1 MTSKSKGPRQL
12 LLGTAVTDDD
22 KVITG
27 SRLPT
32 SRQVLLCLLA
42 HHADNTVTL
51 REAANIPADTVRTF
65 YEKARVATLSHH
77 KMAEAIISLFDDM
90 KEMLKR
96 KNVKKTEAFTEN
108 LNQTMQLWPRNVM
121 DRIASE
127 EDRLFLV
134 SMMGDRKA
142 SMAGVDSVLSLTAKK
157 VHLRKS
163 YEEKRKKKEQLRQE
177 SGEAQ
182 EDEVEEENK
191 DEEEDEEPE
200 HLALITPKRSHK
212 RVVKIGSPAFWPHDV
227 MRHPAVVE
235 SATRNEISGTQLS
248 ALTHSFVTA
257 TSGDQHKINRH
268 AKTAYK

>member
-1 MTSKSKGPRQL
+1 
-12 LLGTAVTDDD
+12 
-22 KVITG
+22 
-27 SRLPT
+27 
-32 SRQVLLCLLA
+32 
-42 HHADNTVTL
+42 
-51 REAANIPADTVRTF
+51 
-65 YEKARVATLSHH
+65 
-77 KMAEAIISLFDDM
+77 
-90 KEMLKR
+90 
-96 KNVKKTEAFTEN
+96 
-108 LNQTMQLWPRNVM
+108 M

-142 SMAGVDSVLSLTAKK
+142 SMAGADSVLSLTEKK

-163 YEEKRKKKEQLRQE
+163 SEEKRKKKEQLRQE

-182 EDEVEEENK
+182 EDEVEEENE

-227 MRHPAVVE
+227 IIHPAVVE
-235 SATRNEISGTQLS
+235 SATRNKISGTQLS
-248 ALTHSFVTA
+248 AITHSFAAA
-257 TSGDQHKINRH
+257 TSGDHHKIKLH

>member
-1 MTSKSKGPRQL
+1 
-12 LLGTAVTDDD
+12 
-22 KVITG
+22 
-27 SRLPT
+27 
-32 SRQVLLCLLA
+32 
-42 HHADNTVTL
+42 
-51 REAANIPADTVRTF
+51 
-65 YEKARVATLSHH
+65 
-77 KMAEAIISLFDDM
+77 
-90 KEMLKR
+90 
-96 KNVKKTEAFTEN
+96 
-108 LNQTMQLWPRNVM
+108 M

-182 EDEVEEENK
+182 EDE
-191 DEEEDEEPE
+191 EEDEEPE

-212 RVVKIGSPAFWPHDV
+212 RVVKVGSPAFWPHDV

-235 SATRNEISGTQLS
+235 SATRNKISGTQLS
-248 ALTHSFVTA
+248 ALTHSFVAA
-257 TSGDQHKINRH
+257 TSGDHKINLH

>member
-1 MTSKSKGPRQL
+1 
-12 LLGTAVTDDD
+12 
-22 KVITG
+22 
-27 SRLPT
+27 
-32 SRQVLLCLLA
+32 
-42 HHADNTVTL
+42 
-51 REAANIPADTVRTF
+51 
-65 YEKARVATLSHH
+65 
-77 KMAEAIISLFDDM
+77 
-90 KEMLKR
+90 
-96 KNVKKTEAFTEN
+96 
-108 LNQTMQLWPRNVM
+108 M

-182 EDEVEEENK
+182 EDEEEN
-191 DEEEDEEPE
+191 EEPE

-235 SATRNEISGTQLS
+235 SATRNKISGTQLS
-248 ALTHSFVTA
+248 ALTHSFVAA
-257 TSGDQHKINRH
+257 TSGDHHKINLH